1 MLRTEKWL
9 PELRFWELLFLLYID
24 NRILIYILPERKIQ
38 HGAGIWSHTSTEE
51 KNKNFAGQKYAVKFW
66 FYLINLNFAINALF
80 YGTFYENSAKAEK
93 QPQTAL
99 DSH

>member
-1 MLRTEKWL
+1 L
-9 PELRFWELLFLLYID
+9 PEGKFLR
-24 NRILIYILPERKIQ
+24 
-38 HGAGIWSHTSTEE
+38 GAGIWSHTSAE

-80 YGTFYENSAKAEK
+80 YGTIMKILPKIEK

-99 DSH
+99 ASS